1 MRGSSPCQPAH
12 ARTFSAVVAAMA
24 NAPLPRHTTAMRH
37 GSGRPPANGPS
48 RGLRAGA
55 WVTYDLANTI
65 YAASITYLFTPYY
78 TDRFG
83 DGSRTEIGL
92 CTTASM
98 LLAGLLS
105 PWIGAL
111 CDRTGRAGSY
121 LSLATLANVACMLLW
136 GLGGSAGALLAV
148 LFVANVAYQTALTFY
163 NALLPSV
170 AAPGREGWLSGLGT
184 GVGYFGNVVVLLAL
198 IVVPPA
204 SFAEVPAYLAFG
216 GLSFL
221 LFAGPCLL
229 LVRDTRAIEPAPI
242 GPALRA
248 SFGALVRTLRSL
260 PRHRA
265 LGWFLLGNFC
275 VVDVLNT
282 AIQFFGDFVTA
293 VYREAF
299 ANGSLQW
306 FGRSFGPKAGSMLE
320 FLAAQGLCFSALAF
334 GFGLLLGKA
343 TDRRPLAVM
352 LASVVALGVAL
363 GGGACFGGGDT
374 TWFTITLVGG
384 GAFGMAGIWTAGR
397 KVLLQ
402 LAPPDRVGEY
412 FGLYGI
418 TVKVSVLGSSI
429 YGVIADSF
437 GSVHALLAQLAPLL
451 LGLLCLAM
459 VRMPANAPVSRP

>member
-1 MRGSSPCQPAH
+1 
-12 ARTFSAVVAAMA
+12 
-24 NAPLPRHTTAMRH
+24 MRH
-37 GSGRPPANGPS
+37 GSGRPPANEPS

-65 YAASITYLFTPYY
+65 YAASITYLFTPYF
-78 TDRFG
+78 TERFEA
-83 DGSRTEIGL
+83 RTGIGV

-98 LLAGLLS
+98 LVAGLLS

-111 CDRTGRAGSY
+111 CDRTGRARTY
-121 LSLATLANVACMLLW
+121 LTLATIANVACMLLW
-136 GLGGSAGALLAV
+136 GLGGSALALLAI

-204 SFAEVPAYLAFG
+204 SFAEAPGHLAFG
-216 GLSFL
+216 GLAFL

-229 LVRDTRAIEPAPI
+229 LVRDTRPIEPAPL

-248 SFGALVRTLRSL
+248 SLRSL
-260 PRHRA
+260 GSTLQSLPQHRA
-265 LGWFLLGNFC
+265 LAWFLLGNFC

-282 AIQFFGDFVTA
+282 AIQFFGDFVKE
-293 VYREAF
+293 VYRKPF
-299 ANGSLQW
+299 ASGALSW
-306 FGRSFGPKAGSMLE
+306 FGMPFGPQAGSMVM
-320 FLAAQGLCFSALAF
+320 FLGMLGLCFSALAF
-334 GFGLLLGKA
+334 GFGLVLGSV

-352 LASVVALGVAL
+352 LGSVVALGLAL
-363 GGGACFGGGDT
+363 GGGAWFGGGDT

-397 KVLLQ
+397 KLLLQ

-418 TVKVSVLGSSI
+418 TVKVSVLGSTL
-429 YGVIADSF
+429 YGMLADAF
-437 GSVHALLAQLAPLL
+437 GSVPALLAQLAPLL
-451 LGLLCLAM
+451 LGLACLAM
-459 VRMPANAPVSRP
+459 VRMPTQTPAQRP

>member
-1 MRGSSPCQPAH
+1 
-12 ARTFSAVVAAMA
+12 
-24 NAPLPRHTTAMRH
+24 MRH
-37 GSGRPPANGPS
+37 GSGPPTNEPS
-48 RGLRAGA
+48 RGLRASA

-65 YAASITYLFTPYY
+65 YAASITYLFTPYF
-78 TDRFG
+78 TERFG
-83 DGSRTEIGL
+83 ARDELGM

-98 LLAGLLS
+98 LVAGLLS
-105 PWIGAL
+105 PWFGAL
-111 CDRTGRAGSY
+111 CDRTGKARGY
-121 LSLATLANVACMLLW
+121 LTLATLANVAVMLLW
-136 GLGGSAGALLAV
+136 GLGGPAHGLLAS

-170 AAPGREGWLSGLGT
+170 AAPGRDGWLSGLGT

-204 SFAEVPAYLAFG
+204 SFGEAPAYLAFG
-216 GLSFL
+216 GLAFL
-221 LFAGPCLL
+221 LFACPCLL
-229 LVRDTRAIEPAPI
+229 LVRDTRAIEPAPL
-242 GPALRA
+242 GPALRE
-248 SFGALVRTLRSL
+248 SLRSLGSTLRSV
-260 PRHRA
+260 PQHRA

-282 AIQFFGDFVTA
+282 AILFFADFVKE

-306 FGRSFGPKAGSMLE
+306 FGLPFGPQAGSMVMFTVL
-320 FLAAQGLCFSALAF
+320 LGLCFSGLAF
-334 GFGLLLGKA
+334 GFGLLLGRA

-352 LASVVALGVAL
+352 LASVAALGLAL

-397 KVLLQ
+397 KVLLL

-418 TVKVSVLGSSI
+418 TVKVSVLGSTL
-429 YGVIADSF
+429 YGVLADRF
-437 GSVHALLAQLAPLL
+437 GSVPALLAQLAPLL

-459 VRMPANAPVSRP
+459 VRMPAHAPAERP

>member
-1 MRGSSPCQPAH
+1 M
-12 ARTFSAVVAAMA
+12 
-24 NAPLPRHTTAMRH
+24 
-37 GSGRPPANGPS
+37 NGPS

-65 YAASITYLFTPYY
+65 YAASITYLFTPYF
-78 TDRFG
+78 TERFADRF
-83 DGSRTEIGL
+83 DARTALGL

-98 LLAGLLS
+98 LVAGLLS
-105 PWIGAL
+105 PWFGAL
-111 CDRTGRAGSY
+111 CDRTGQARSY
-121 LSLATLANVACMLLW
+121 LTLATLANVAVMLLW
-136 GLGGSAGALLAV
+136 GLGGSAFGLLAS

-170 AAPGREGWLSGLGT
+170 AAPGRDGWLSGLGT

-204 SFAEVPAYLAFG
+204 SFGEAPAHLAFG
-216 GLSFL
+216 GLAFL
-221 LFAGPCLL
+221 LFAWPCLL
-229 LVRDTRAIEPAPI
+229 LVRDTRAIEPAPL
-242 GPALRA
+242 GSALHA
-248 SFGALVRTLRSL
+248 SLHSLGGTLRSL
-260 PRHRA
+260 PRHPA

-282 AIQFFGDFVTA
+282 AIQFFGDYVKE
-293 VYREAF
+293 VYREPF

-306 FGRSFGPKAGSMLE
+306 FGMPFGPQAGSMVQ
-320 FLAAQGLCFSALAF
+320 FLGLLGLCFSGLAF
-334 GFGLLLGKA
+334 GFGLLLGST

-352 LASVVALGVAL
+352 LASVAALGLAL

-397 KVLLQ
+397 KLLLQ

-418 TVKVSVLGSSI
+418 TVKVSVLGSTL
-429 YGVIADSF
+429 YGVLADRF
-437 GSVHALLAQLAPLL
+437 GSVPALLAQLAPLL
-451 LGLLCLAM
+451 LGLGCLAM
-459 VRMPANAPVSRP
+459 VRMPAPTPAERP